1 MAMHLVLLFQKN
13 TSRLGNIF
21 WFNVKIFISL
31 VKKSQYTI
39 FEGIVVIIKLVYI
52 ISSTSDGSPTLTK

>member
-21 WFNVKIFISL
+21 WNVKIFISL

-52 ISSTSDGSPTLTK
+52 ISSTSDGSPTLTR